1 MAAGHPDLVKV
12 AEAIRAVADAKWKDK
27 ASVMLE
33 ALKQQDKICLH
44 KGDVTKPGQP
54 EYAGLYFVTGN
65 NSQRFTIVDG
75 NRNPLVEKDG
85 KPYSGCYVNAMI
97 NIWAQDNKFGKR
109 INATIRG
116 VQFLRDGEA
125 FTKGAAPASPDEFG
139 VVTDGVDSAAP
150 VAGADPTG
158 GLLG

>member
-1 MAAGHPDLVKV
+1 
-12 AEAIRAVADAKWKDK
+12 
-27 ASVMLE
+27 MLE
-33 ALKQQDKICLH
+33 ALKGQDKICLH
-44 KGDVTKPGQP
+44 KGDVSKPGKP

-65 NSQRFTIVDG
+65 NERRFTIVDG

-85 KPYSGCYVNAMI
+85 KPYSGCYVNAKL
-97 NIWAQDNKFGKR
+97 NIWAMDNKWGKR
-109 INATIRG
+109 ICATIRG